1 MGAAAIRT
9 AFAQETEEAARMAR
23 RRQSTACELRK
34 LSELRPL
41 HDLGSSK
48 RIVSEHDPEVAV
60 VDVNRCRVHRI
71 ARSGCPLLRHQGFC

>member
-9 AFAQETEEAARMAR
+9 AFVQETEEAARMAR

-41 HDLGSSK
+41 HDLISK
-48 RIVSEHDPEVAV
+48 TKFGRYCD
-60 VDVNRCRVHRI
+60 
-71 ARSGCPLLRHQGFC
+71 GFRMPAHHCH